1 MSNPNPSLLDQTQII
16 QRVFDGASD
25 RLRVDAAV
33 SLDVGTLDVAINA
46 TDDSIRIYDS
56 NAAAITLGQK
66 TKAQSIPVVFPSDQ
80 TISTTIPANSTFGVL
95 ESGTVDTAFAEA
107 FTVGNSIL
115 TTVTSYSAVQ
125 PTRLKMVEVSGT
137 NIATYTVNVN
147 GTPIHKKRTFF
158 GNLDNNFQFS
168 KGFAVDSGDV
178 ITIKVLHNQSDPGDF
193 SAFILVLK
201 D

>member
-80 TISTTIPANSTFGVL
+80 TISTTIPANTTFGVL

>member
-16 QRVFDGASD
+16 QRVFDGTSD